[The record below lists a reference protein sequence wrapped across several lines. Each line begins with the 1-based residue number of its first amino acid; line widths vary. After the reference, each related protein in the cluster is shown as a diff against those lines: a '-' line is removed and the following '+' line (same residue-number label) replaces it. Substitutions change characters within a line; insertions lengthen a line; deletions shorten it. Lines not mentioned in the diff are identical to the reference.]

1 MRYRIMVRDYTLAN
15 HYDEPA
21 DVLPLTGIFGRES
34 LPVGQAA
41 ALVSGLRSE
50 WARVGEA
57 IDIWMVP
64 A

>member
-21 DVLPLTGIFGRES
+21 EVLPINGRET
-34 LPVGQAA
+34 LGYAA
-41 ALVSGLRSE
+41 AAELVSGLRGE
-50 WARVGEA
+50 WARMGEA
-57 IDIWMVP
+57 LDIWMVP